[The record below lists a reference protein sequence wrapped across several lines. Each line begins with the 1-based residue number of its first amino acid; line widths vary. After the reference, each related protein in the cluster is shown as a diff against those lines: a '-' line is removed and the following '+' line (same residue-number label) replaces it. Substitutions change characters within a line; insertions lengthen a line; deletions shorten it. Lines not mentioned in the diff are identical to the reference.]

1 MKYEE
6 AMKYI
11 TEVGNFGSNYGLE
24 RTYKLL
30 EHLGNP
36 ERDLKLIHIA
46 GTNGKGSTT
55 SMITEI
61 LMGEGYKVGMYTSP
75 FIEEFE
81 ERIQINR
88 NNIPKESLA
97 ILMDEIKVA
106 VDKVIEAG
114 YNHPTEFEIITVLM
128 LLYFKKENI
137 DFGVIEVGLGGTL
150 DSTNVIKP
158 IIQVITSISFDHTN
172 LLGNTLEK
180 IAREKAGIIKK
191 GIPTV
196 IYPQQEE
203 VLKVIK
209 NKCFEMDSELYIANN
224 ENLKFENIV
233 NLDKPYQLLK
243 YNNEIDILLP
253 LLGEHQIINLSVA
266 MQAIEVLNNKNIIEF
281 HKNNLLLLKSYDEE
295 STNEVSDILNENRM
309 EDQVHQYKEKV
320 LNIVSNQRK
329 KENKLSII
337 IKVFEKYKNMLNEE
351 EINMFNG
358 LIESYENQRI
368 PFSTLEVVIKMY
380 ATRFKDKDIL
390 NQTFFYPYPENL
402 INITDSGK
410 GRKL

>member
-1 MKYEE
+1 MRKPKIVVSECL
-6 AMKYI
+6 
-11 TEVGNFGSNYGLE
+11 YGTKC
-24 RTYKLL
+24 RYD
-30 EHLGNP
+30 GQ
-36 ERDLKLIHIA
+36 
-46 GTNGKGSTT
+46 
-55 SMITEI
+55 
-61 LMGEGYKVGMYTSP
+61 GY
-75 FIEEFE
+75 
-81 ERIQINR
+81 N
-88 NNIPKESLA
+88 
-97 ILMDEIKVA
+97 
-106 VDKVIEAG
+106 DKVIQSLKDYLDIQTVCPELAIG
-114 YNHPTEFEIITVLM
+114 LSIPREPIRIEMNKENEEYRLIDYNSKNDYTNQMTEFSEEFINGLDD
-128 LLYFKKENI
+128 I
-137 DFGVIEVGLGGTL
+137 DGFILKSRSPTCGLK
-150 DSTNVIKP
+150 D
-158 IIQVITSISFDHTN
+158 
-172 LLGNTLEK
+172 
-180 IAREKAGIIKK
+180 A
-191 GIPTV
+191 
-196 IYPQQEE
+196 
-203 VLKVIK
+203 KVYYCG
-209 NKCFEMDSELYIANN
+209 NKCSIRSN
-224 ENLKFENIV
+224 ENGFFSQKIIDKYDYLPIENEGRLKNYNIRDNFFTRIFFIN
-233 NLDKPYQLLK
+233 NLK
-243 YNNEIDILLP
+243 
-253 LLGEHQIINLSVA
+253 
-266 MQAIEVLNNKNIIEF
+266 NNKNIIEF

>member
-1 MKYEE
+1 MRKPKIVVSECL
-6 AMKYI
+6 
-11 TEVGNFGSNYGLE
+11 YGTKC
-24 RTYKLL
+24 RYD
-30 EHLGNP
+30 GQ
-36 ERDLKLIHIA
+36 
-46 GTNGKGSTT
+46 
-55 SMITEI
+55 
-61 LMGEGYKVGMYTSP
+61 GY
-75 FIEEFE
+75 
-81 ERIQINR
+81 N
-88 NNIPKESLA
+88 
-97 ILMDEIKVA
+97 
-106 VDKVIEAG
+106 DKVIQSLKDYVDIQTVCPELAIG
-114 YNHPTEFEIITVLM
+114 LSIPREPIRIEMNKENEEYRLVDYNSKNDYTNQMTEFSEEFINGLDD
-128 LLYFKKENI
+128 I
-137 DFGVIEVGLGGTL
+137 DGFILKSRSPTCGLK
-150 DSTNVIKP
+150 D
-158 IIQVITSISFDHTN
+158 
-172 LLGNTLEK
+172 
-180 IAREKAGIIKK
+180 A
-191 GIPTV
+191 
-196 IYPQQEE
+196 
-203 VLKVIK
+203 KVYYRG
-209 NKCFEMDSELYIANN
+209 NKCSIRSN
-224 ENLKFENIV
+224 ENGFFLQKIIDKYDYLPIENEGRLKNYNIRDNFFNRIFFIN
-233 NLDKPYQLLK
+233 NLK
-243 YNNEIDILLP
+243 
-253 LLGEHQIINLSVA
+253 
-266 MQAIEVLNNKNIIEF
+266 NNKNIIEF

>member
-1 MKYEE
+1 MRKPKIVVSECL
-6 AMKYI
+6 
-11 TEVGNFGSNYGLE
+11 YGTKC
-24 RTYKLL
+24 RYD
-30 EHLGNP
+30 GQ
-36 ERDLKLIHIA
+36 
-46 GTNGKGSTT
+46 
-55 SMITEI
+55 
-61 LMGEGYKVGMYTSP
+61 GY
-75 FIEEFE
+75 
-81 ERIQINR
+81 N
-88 NNIPKESLA
+88 
-97 ILMDEIKVA
+97 
-106 VDKVIEAG
+106 DKVIQSLKDYVDIQTVCPELAIG
-114 YNHPTEFEIITVLM
+114 LSIPREPIRIEMNKETEEYRLIDYNSKNDYTNQMTEFSEEFINGLDD
-128 LLYFKKENI
+128 I
-137 DFGVIEVGLGGTL
+137 DGFILKSRSPTCGLK
-150 DSTNVIKP
+150 D
-158 IIQVITSISFDHTN
+158 
-172 LLGNTLEK
+172 
-180 IAREKAGIIKK
+180 A
-191 GIPTV
+191 
-196 IYPQQEE
+196 
-203 VLKVIK
+203 KVYYCG
-209 NKCFEMDSELYIANN
+209 NKCSIRSN
-224 ENLKFENIV
+224 ENGFFSQKIIDKYDYLPIENEGRLKNYNIRDNFFTRIFFIN
-233 NLDKPYQLLK
+233 NLK
-243 YNNEIDILLP
+243 
-253 LLGEHQIINLSVA
+253 
-266 MQAIEVLNNKNIIEF
+266 NNKNIIEF

>member
-1 MKYEE
+1 MRKPKIVVSECL
-6 AMKYI
+6 
-11 TEVGNFGSNYGLE
+11 YGTKC
-24 RTYKLL
+24 RYD
-30 EHLGNP
+30 GQ
-36 ERDLKLIHIA
+36 
-46 GTNGKGSTT
+46 
-55 SMITEI
+55 
-61 LMGEGYKVGMYTSP
+61 GY
-75 FIEEFE
+75 
-81 ERIQINR
+81 N
-88 NNIPKESLA
+88 
-97 ILMDEIKVA
+97 
-106 VDKVIEAG
+106 DKVIQSLKDYVDIQTVCPELAIG
-114 YNHPTEFEIITVLM
+114 LSIPREPIRIEMNKENEEYRLIDYNSKNDYTNQMTEFSEEFINGLDD
-128 LLYFKKENI
+128 I
-137 DFGVIEVGLGGTL
+137 DGFILKSRSPTCGLK
-150 DSTNVIKP
+150 D
-158 IIQVITSISFDHTN
+158 
-172 LLGNTLEK
+172 
-180 IAREKAGIIKK
+180 A
-191 GIPTV
+191 
-196 IYPQQEE
+196 
-203 VLKVIK
+203 KVYYRG
-209 NKCFEMDSELYIANN
+209 NKCSIRSN
-224 ENLKFENIV
+224 ENGFFLQKIIDKYDYLPIENEGRLKNYNIRDNFFTRIFFIN
-233 NLDKPYQLLK
+233 NLK
-243 YNNEIDILLP
+243 
-253 LLGEHQIINLSVA
+253 
-266 MQAIEVLNNKNIIEF
+266 NNKNIIEI

>member
-1 MKYEE
+1 MRKPKIVVSECL
-6 AMKYI
+6 
-11 TEVGNFGSNYGLE
+11 YGTKC
-24 RTYKLL
+24 RY
-30 EHLGNP
+30 
-36 ERDLKLIHIA
+36 D
-46 GTNGKGSTT
+46 SQ
-55 SMITEI
+55 
-61 LMGEGYKVGMYTSP
+61 GY
-75 FIEEFE
+75 
-81 ERIQINR
+81 N
-88 NNIPKESLA
+88 
-97 ILMDEIKVA
+97 
-106 VDKVIEAG
+106 DKVIQSLKDYVDIQTVCPELAIG
-114 YNHPTEFEIITVLM
+114 LSIPREPIRIEMNKENEEYRLIDYNSKNDYTNQMTEFSEEFINGLDD
-128 LLYFKKENI
+128 I
-137 DFGVIEVGLGGTL
+137 DGFILKRRSPTCGLK
-150 DSTNVIKP
+150 D
-158 IIQVITSISFDHTN
+158 
-172 LLGNTLEK
+172 
-180 IAREKAGIIKK
+180 A
-191 GIPTV
+191 
-196 IYPQQEE
+196 
-203 VLKVIK
+203 KVYYCG
-209 NKCFEMDSELYIANN
+209 NKCSIRSN
-224 ENLKFENIV
+224 ENGFFSQKIIDKYDYLPIENEGRLKNYNIRDNFFTRIFFIN
-233 NLDKPYQLLK
+233 NLK
-243 YNNEIDILLP
+243 
-253 LLGEHQIINLSVA
+253 
-266 MQAIEVLNNKNIIEF
+266 NNKNIIEF

>member
-1 MKYEE
+1 MRKPKIVVSECL
-6 AMKYI
+6 
-11 TEVGNFGSNYGLE
+11 YGTKC
-24 RTYKLL
+24 RY
-30 EHLGNP
+30 
-36 ERDLKLIHIA
+36 D
-46 GTNGKGSTT
+46 SQ
-55 SMITEI
+55 
-61 LMGEGYKVGMYTSP
+61 GY
-75 FIEEFE
+75 
-81 ERIQINR
+81 N
-88 NNIPKESLA
+88 
-97 ILMDEIKVA
+97 
-106 VDKVIEAG
+106 DKVIQSLKDYVDIQTVCPELAIG
-114 YNHPTEFEIITVLM
+114 LSIPREPIRIEMNKENEEYRLIDYNSKNDYTNQMTEFSEEFINGLDD
-128 LLYFKKENI
+128 I
-137 DFGVIEVGLGGTL
+137 DGFILKSRSPTCGLK
-150 DSTNVIKP
+150 D
-158 IIQVITSISFDHTN
+158 
-172 LLGNTLEK
+172 
-180 IAREKAGIIKK
+180 A
-191 GIPTV
+191 
-196 IYPQQEE
+196 
-203 VLKVIK
+203 KVYYRG
-209 NKCFEMDSELYIANN
+209 NKCSIRSN
-224 ENLKFENIV
+224 ENGFFSQKIIDKYDYLPIENEGRLKNYNIRDNFFTRIFFIN
-233 NLDKPYQLLK
+233 NLK
-243 YNNEIDILLP
+243 
-253 LLGEHQIINLSVA
+253 
-266 MQAIEVLNNKNIIEF
+266 NNKNIIEF

>member
-1 MKYEE
+1 MRKPKIVVSECLYGMKCRYD
-6 AMKYI
+6 
-11 TEVGNFGSNYGLE
+11 GQ
-24 RTYKLL
+24 
-30 EHLGNP
+30 
-36 ERDLKLIHIA
+36 
-46 GTNGKGSTT
+46 
-55 SMITEI
+55 
-61 LMGEGYKVGMYTSP
+61 GY
-75 FIEEFE
+75 
-81 ERIQINR
+81 N
-88 NNIPKESLA
+88 
-97 ILMDEIKVA
+97 
-106 VDKVIEAG
+106 DKVIQSLKDYVDIQTVCPELAIG
-114 YNHPTEFEIITVLM
+114 LSIPRESIRIEMNKENEEYRLIDYNSKNDYTNQMTEFSEEFINGLDD
-128 LLYFKKENI
+128 I
-137 DFGVIEVGLGGTL
+137 DGFILKSRSPTCGLK
-150 DSTNVIKP
+150 D
-158 IIQVITSISFDHTN
+158 
-172 LLGNTLEK
+172 
-180 IAREKAGIIKK
+180 A
-191 GIPTV
+191 
-196 IYPQQEE
+196 
-203 VLKVIK
+203 KVYYRG
-209 NKCFEMDSELYIANN
+209 NKCSIRSN
-224 ENLKFENIV
+224 ENGFFSQKIIDKYDYLPIENEGRLKNYNIRDNFFTRIFFIN
-233 NLDKPYQLLK
+233 NLK
-243 YNNEIDILLP
+243 
-253 LLGEHQIINLSVA
+253 
-266 MQAIEVLNNKNIIEF
+266 NNKNIIEF

>member
-1 MKYEE
+1 MRKPKIVVSECL
-6 AMKYI
+6 
-11 TEVGNFGSNYGLE
+11 YGTKC
-24 RTYKLL
+24 RYD
-30 EHLGNP
+30 GQ
-36 ERDLKLIHIA
+36 
-46 GTNGKGSTT
+46 
-55 SMITEI
+55 
-61 LMGEGYKVGMYTSP
+61 GY
-75 FIEEFE
+75 
-81 ERIQINR
+81 N
-88 NNIPKESLA
+88 
-97 ILMDEIKVA
+97 
-106 VDKVIEAG
+106 DKVIQSLKDYVDIQTVCSELAIG
-114 YNHPTEFEIITVLM
+114 LSIPREPIRIEMNKENEEYRLIDYNSKNDYTNQMTEFSEEFINGLDD
-128 LLYFKKENI
+128 I
-137 DFGVIEVGLGGTL
+137 DGFILKSRSPTCGLK
-150 DSTNVIKP
+150 D
-158 IIQVITSISFDHTN
+158 
-172 LLGNTLEK
+172 
-180 IAREKAGIIKK
+180 A
-191 GIPTV
+191 
-196 IYPQQEE
+196 
-203 VLKVIK
+203 KVYYCG
-209 NKCFEMDSELYIANN
+209 NKCSIRSN
-224 ENLKFENIV
+224 ENGFFSQKIIDKYDYLPIENEGRLKNYNIRDNFFTRIFFIN
-233 NLDKPYQLLK
+233 NLK
-243 YNNEIDILLP
+243 
-253 LLGEHQIINLSVA
+253 
-266 MQAIEVLNNKNIIEF
+266 NNKNIIEF

>member
-1 MKYEE
+1 MRKPKIVVSECL
-6 AMKYI
+6 
-11 TEVGNFGSNYGLE
+11 YGTKC
-24 RTYKLL
+24 RYD
-30 EHLGNP
+30 GQ
-36 ERDLKLIHIA
+36 
-46 GTNGKGSTT
+46 
-55 SMITEI
+55 
-61 LMGEGYKVGMYTSP
+61 GY
-75 FIEEFE
+75 
-81 ERIQINR
+81 N
-88 NNIPKESLA
+88 
-97 ILMDEIKVA
+97 
-106 VDKVIEAG
+106 DKVIQSLKDYVDIQTVCPELAIG
-114 YNHPTEFEIITVLM
+114 LSIPRVPIRIEMNKENEEYRLVDYNSKNDYTNKMTEFSEEFINGLDD
-128 LLYFKKENI
+128 I
-137 DFGVIEVGLGGTL
+137 DGFILKSRSPTCGLK
-150 DSTNVIKP
+150 D
-158 IIQVITSISFDHTN
+158 
-172 LLGNTLEK
+172 
-180 IAREKAGIIKK
+180 A
-191 GIPTV
+191 
-196 IYPQQEE
+196 
-203 VLKVIK
+203 KVYYCG
-209 NKCFEMDSELYIANN
+209 NKCSIRSN
-224 ENLKFENIV
+224 ENGFFSQKIIDKYDYLPIENEGRLKNYNIRDNFFTRIFFIN
-233 NLDKPYQLLK
+233 NLK
-243 YNNEIDILLP
+243 
-253 LLGEHQIINLSVA
+253 
-266 MQAIEVLNNKNIIEF
+266 NNKNIIEF

>member
-1 MKYEE
+1 MRKPKIVVSECL
-6 AMKYI
+6 
-11 TEVGNFGSNYGLE
+11 YGTKC
-24 RTYKLL
+24 RYD
-30 EHLGNP
+30 GQ
-36 ERDLKLIHIA
+36 
-46 GTNGKGSTT
+46 
-55 SMITEI
+55 
-61 LMGEGYKVGMYTSP
+61 GY
-75 FIEEFE
+75 
-81 ERIQINR
+81 N
-88 NNIPKESLA
+88 
-97 ILMDEIKVA
+97 
-106 VDKVIEAG
+106 DKVIQSLKYYVDIQTVCPELAIG
-114 YNHPTEFEIITVLM
+114 LSIPREPIRIEMNKENEEYRLIDYNSKNDYTNQMTEFSEEFINGLDD
-128 LLYFKKENI
+128 I
-137 DFGVIEVGLGGTL
+137 DGFILKSRSPTCGLK
-150 DSTNVIKP
+150 D
-158 IIQVITSISFDHTN
+158 
-172 LLGNTLEK
+172 
-180 IAREKAGIIKK
+180 A
-191 GIPTV
+191 
-196 IYPQQEE
+196 
-203 VLKVIK
+203 KVYYCG
-209 NKCFEMDSELYIANN
+209 NKCSIRSN
-224 ENLKFENIV
+224 ENGFFSQKIIDKYDYLPIENEGRLKNYNIRDNFFTRIFFIN
-233 NLDKPYQLLK
+233 NLK
-243 YNNEIDILLP
+243 
-253 LLGEHQIINLSVA
+253 
-266 MQAIEVLNNKNIIEF
+266 NNKNIIEF

>member
-1 MKYEE
+1 MRKPKIVVSECL
-6 AMKYI
+6 
-11 TEVGNFGSNYGLE
+11 YGTKC
-24 RTYKLL
+24 RYD
-30 EHLGNP
+30 GQ
-36 ERDLKLIHIA
+36 
-46 GTNGKGSTT
+46 
-55 SMITEI
+55 
-61 LMGEGYKVGMYTSP
+61 GY
-75 FIEEFE
+75 
-81 ERIQINR
+81 N
-88 NNIPKESLA
+88 
-97 ILMDEIKVA
+97 
-106 VDKVIEAG
+106 DKVIQSLKDYVDIQTVCPELAIG
-114 YNHPTEFEIITVLM
+114 LSIPREPIRIEMNKENEEYRLVDYNSKNDYTNQMTEFSEEFINGLDD
-128 LLYFKKENI
+128 I
-137 DFGVIEVGLGGTL
+137 DGFILKSRSPTCGLK
-150 DSTNVIKP
+150 D
-158 IIQVITSISFDHTN
+158 
-172 LLGNTLEK
+172 
-180 IAREKAGIIKK
+180 A
-191 GIPTV
+191 
-196 IYPQQEE
+196 
-203 VLKVIK
+203 KVYYRG
-209 NKCFEMDSELYIANN
+209 NKCSIRSN
-224 ENLKFENIV
+224 ENGFFSQKIIDKYDYLPIENEGRLKNYNIRDNFFTRIFFIN
-233 NLDKPYQLLK
+233 NLK
-243 YNNEIDILLP
+243 
-253 LLGEHQIINLSVA
+253 
-266 MQAIEVLNNKNIIEF
+266 NNKNIIEI

>member
-1 MKYEE
+1 MRKPKIVVSECL
-6 AMKYI
+6 
-11 TEVGNFGSNYGLE
+11 YGTKC
-24 RTYKLL
+24 RYD
-30 EHLGNP
+30 GQ
-36 ERDLKLIHIA
+36 
-46 GTNGKGSTT
+46 
-55 SMITEI
+55 
-61 LMGEGYKVGMYTSP
+61 GY
-75 FIEEFE
+75 
-81 ERIQINR
+81 N
-88 NNIPKESLA
+88 
-97 ILMDEIKVA
+97 
-106 VDKVIEAG
+106 DKVIQSLKDYVDIQTVCPELAIG
-114 YNHPTEFEIITVLM
+114 LSIPREPIRIEMNKENEEYRLIDYNSKNDYTNQMTEFSEEFINGLDD
-128 LLYFKKENI
+128 I
-137 DFGVIEVGLGGTL
+137 DGFILKSRSPTCGLK
-150 DSTNVIKP
+150 D
-158 IIQVITSISFDHTN
+158 
-172 LLGNTLEK
+172 
-180 IAREKAGIIKK
+180 A
-191 GIPTV
+191 
-196 IYPQQEE
+196 
-203 VLKVIK
+203 KVYYRG
-209 NKCFEMDSELYIANN
+209 NKCSIRSN
-224 ENLKFENIV
+224 ENGFFSRKIIDKYDYLPIENEGRLKNYNIRDNFFTRIFFIN
-233 NLDKPYQLLK
+233 NLK
-243 YNNEIDILLP
+243 
-253 LLGEHQIINLSVA
+253 
-266 MQAIEVLNNKNIIEF
+266 NNKNIIEF

>member
-1 MKYEE
+1 M
-6 AMKYI
+6 
-11 TEVGNFGSNYGLE
+11 TEFS
-24 RTYKLL
+24 
-30 EHLGNP
+30 
-36 ERDLKLIHIA
+36 
-46 GTNGKGSTT
+46 
-55 SMITEI
+55 
-61 LMGEGYKVGMYTSP
+61 
-75 FIEEFE
+75 EEF
-81 ERIQINR
+81 INGLDD
-88 NNIPKESLA
+88 IDGF
-97 ILMDEIKVA
+97 ILKSRSPTCGLKDAKVYYR
-106 VDKVIEAG
+106 G
-114 YNHPTEFEIITVLM
+114 
-128 LLYFKKENI
+128 
-137 DFGVIEVGLGGTL
+137 
-150 DSTNVIKP
+150 
-158 IIQVITSISFDHTN
+158 
-172 LLGNTLEK
+172 
-180 IAREKAGIIKK
+180 
-191 GIPTV
+191 
-196 IYPQQEE
+196 
-203 VLKVIK
+203 
-209 NKCFEMDSELYIANN
+209 NKCSIRSN
-224 ENLKFENIV
+224 ENGFFSQKIIDKYDYLPIENEGRLKNYNIRDNFFTRIFFIN
-233 NLDKPYQLLK
+233 NLK
-243 YNNEIDILLP
+243 
-253 LLGEHQIINLSVA
+253 
-266 MQAIEVLNNKNIIEF
+266 NNKNIIEF

>member
-1 MKYEE
+1 MRKPKIVVSECL
-6 AMKYI
+6 
-11 TEVGNFGSNYGLE
+11 YGTKC
-24 RTYKLL
+24 RYD
-30 EHLGNP
+30 GQ
-36 ERDLKLIHIA
+36 
-46 GTNGKGSTT
+46 
-55 SMITEI
+55 
-61 LMGEGYKVGMYTSP
+61 GY
-75 FIEEFE
+75 
-81 ERIQINR
+81 N
-88 NNIPKESLA
+88 
-97 ILMDEIKVA
+97 
-106 VDKVIEAG
+106 DKVIQSLKDYVDIQTVCPELAIG
-114 YNHPTEFEIITVLM
+114 LSIPREPIRIEMNKENEEYRLIDYNSKNDYTNQMTEFSEEFINGLDD
-128 LLYFKKENI
+128 I
-137 DFGVIEVGLGGTL
+137 DGFILKSRSPTCGLK
-150 DSTNVIKP
+150 D
-158 IIQVITSISFDHTN
+158 
-172 LLGNTLEK
+172 
-180 IAREKAGIIKK
+180 A
-191 GIPTV
+191 
-196 IYPQQEE
+196 
-203 VLKVIK
+203 KVYYCG
-209 NKCFEMDSELYIANN
+209 NKCSIRSN
-224 ENLKFENIV
+224 ENGFFSQKIIDKYDYLPIENEGRLKNYNIRDNFFTRIFFIN
-233 NLDKPYQLLK
+233 NLK
-243 YNNEIDILLP
+243 
-253 LLGEHQIINLSVA
+253 
-266 MQAIEVLNNKNIIEF
+266 NNKKIIEF

>member
-1 MKYEE
+1 MRKPKIVVSECL
-6 AMKYI
+6 
-11 TEVGNFGSNYGLE
+11 YGTKC
-24 RTYKLL
+24 RYD
-30 EHLGNP
+30 GQ
-36 ERDLKLIHIA
+36 
-46 GTNGKGSTT
+46 
-55 SMITEI
+55 
-61 LMGEGYKVGMYTSP
+61 GY
-75 FIEEFE
+75 
-81 ERIQINR
+81 N
-88 NNIPKESLA
+88 
-97 ILMDEIKVA
+97 
-106 VDKVIEAG
+106 DKVIQSLKDYVDIQTVCPELAIG
-114 YNHPTEFEIITVLM
+114 LSIPREPIRIEMNKENEEYRLVDYNSKNDYTNQMTEFSEEFINGLDD
-128 LLYFKKENI
+128 I
-137 DFGVIEVGLGGTL
+137 DGFILKSRSPTCGLK
-150 DSTNVIKP
+150 D
-158 IIQVITSISFDHTN
+158 
-172 LLGNTLEK
+172 
-180 IAREKAGIIKK
+180 A
-191 GIPTV
+191 
-196 IYPQQEE
+196 
-203 VLKVIK
+203 KVYYRG
-209 NKCFEMDSELYIANN
+209 NKCSIRSN
-224 ENLKFENIV
+224 ENGFFLQKIIDKYDYLPIENEGRLKNYNIRDNFFTRIFFIN
-233 NLDKPYQLLK
+233 NLK
-243 YNNEIDILLP
+243 
-253 LLGEHQIINLSVA
+253 
-266 MQAIEVLNNKNIIEF
+266 NNKNIIEF

>member
-1 MKYEE
+1 MRKPKIVVSECL
-6 AMKYI
+6 
-11 TEVGNFGSNYGLE
+11 YGTKC
-24 RTYKLL
+24 RYD
-30 EHLGNP
+30 GQ
-36 ERDLKLIHIA
+36 
-46 GTNGKGSTT
+46 
-55 SMITEI
+55 
-61 LMGEGYKVGMYTSP
+61 GY
-75 FIEEFE
+75 
-81 ERIQINR
+81 N
-88 NNIPKESLA
+88 
-97 ILMDEIKVA
+97 
-106 VDKVIEAG
+106 DKVIQSLKDYVDIQTVCPELAIG
-114 YNHPTEFEIITVLM
+114 LSIPREPIRIEMNKENEEYRLIDYNSKNDYTNQMTEFSEEFINGLDD
-128 LLYFKKENI
+128 I
-137 DFGVIEVGLGGTL
+137 DGFILKSRSPTCGLK
-150 DSTNVIKP
+150 D
-158 IIQVITSISFDHTN
+158 
-172 LLGNTLEK
+172 
-180 IAREKAGIIKK
+180 A
-191 GIPTV
+191 
-196 IYPQQEE
+196 
-203 VLKVIK
+203 KVYYRG
-209 NKCFEMDSELYIANN
+209 NKCSIRSN
-224 ENLKFENIV
+224 ENGFFSQKIIDKYDYLPIENEGRLKNYNIRDNFFTRIFFIN
-233 NLDKPYQLLK
+233 NLK
-243 YNNEIDILLP
+243 
-253 LLGEHQIINLSVA
+253 
-266 MQAIEVLNNKNIIEF
+266 NNKIEF